1 MRRHGIEETG
11 GQPPESTIAQP
22 SVRFLLDDFQRV
34 ELVQFLKMLQD
45 RLEPKI
51 GNIIREGPPH
61 QVFH

>member
-22 SVRFLLDDFQRV
+22 SVRFLLDDFQWV
-34 ELVQFLKMLQD
+34 ELVQLLKMLQD
-45 RLEPKI
+45 RLKPKI
-51 GNIIREGPPH
+51 GNIIREGPPY